1 MSIRR
6 VAVIT
11 AFLMVHAIP
20 VRAGTVT
27 YDFIQTSQ
35 DDTVGAILVFATP
48 AASPSTSWSTSDSG
62 AVLSFQITDNFPVGP
77 GFYPAS
83 IFSTVSSLTGGQ
95 LDSGGIEGSQ
105 GDFIASTSISSIA
118 DQSDIGVSHD
128 DFAAISFG
136 NWVFAGSSV
145 PEPSTF
151 VLSVV
156 AGVVGLGLWARQR
169 NKIARS

>member
-1 MSIRR
+1 MSIRCI
-6 VAVIT
+6 AVIT
-11 AFLMVHAIP
+11 AFLMVDAIP

-35 DDTVGAILVFATP
+35 DDTVGAILEFATP

-62 AVLSFQITDNFPVGP
+62 AVLGFQITDNFPVGP

-83 IFSTVSSLTGGQ
+83 IISTVSSLSGSQ
-95 LDSGGIEGSQ
+95 LDAGAIEGSQ
-105 GDFIASTSISSIA
+105 GGYLASTSISSMA
-118 DQSDIGVSHD
+118 DQSQIVVSYD

-136 NWVFAGSSV
+136 NWVLAGSTV
-145 PEPSTF
+145 PEPSTL
-151 VLSVV
+151 VLTGL

-169 NKIARS
+169 KKAV